1 MGSSTETLGSMAKAA
16 RGPRFATFLL
26 GSSMFATGAS
36 GLVNEYILATVS
48 TYILGNSIEQ
58 FGIII
63 ALMLMMM
70 GLASWVQK
78 WVSDELL
85 IEKFIAVE
93 ILLAILCSSGPL
105 AIYAA
110 YGLMSDHFELVQYFF
125 VISIGFLIGF
135 EIPLVLR
142 INRNYADYLKTNL
155 ATILSL
161 DYIGSFIGAII
172 WVFFLLRHFPLTEIG
187 PMVAGFNFL
196 VAAVTFLYFLRHRLV
211 SLRVLPILGIVITLG
226 WLGTLYSYNR
236 DWNLLLEQKM
246 YDDPIVWSRTTR
258 YQHLVVTY
266 NKVLEEYRL
275 YINGNTQFSS
285 VDEAIYHEQL
295 VHPVMS
301 LAPDPKRVLILGGG
315 DGLALREVL
324 KYRDVRSV
332 VLVDLDPV
340 MTQVAATNPIFTRLN
355 NNAFADARVHVEA
368 PKAITS
374 EGQRPVFVETG
385 RHYQYGPQRGQ
396 AITERVATVD
406 VINLDADKFI
416 GEIPGYYNVII
427 VDFPD
432 PGSIELVKLYSK
444 EFYLKLKK
452 RLAEN
457 GMVVL
462 QATSPYHAKA
472 SYLCIQ
478 RTMEAA
484 GLITLPYHDNVPS
497 FGDWGWL
504 MGWTAQPV
512 EAMRE
517 RVSSI
522 RFDVATRYLTQEV
535 FQASLIFGKGA
546 LIPKPENE
554 STVNTLMFPVLLHYY
569 LKESWLID

>member
-1 MGSSTETLGSMAKAA
+1 M
-16 RGPRFATFLL
+16 
-26 GSSMFATGAS
+26 
-36 GLVNEYILATVS
+36 
-48 TYILGNSIEQ
+48 
-58 FGIII
+58 
-63 ALMLMMM
+63 
-70 GLASWVQK
+70 
-78 WVSDELL
+78 
-85 IEKFIAVE
+85 
-93 ILLAILCSSGPL
+93 
-105 AIYAA
+105 
-110 YGLMSDHFELVQYFF
+110 
-125 VISIGFLIGF
+125 
-135 EIPLVLR
+135 
-142 INRNYADYLKTNL
+142 
-155 ATILSL
+155 
-161 DYIGSFIGAII
+161 
-172 WVFFLLRHFPLTEIG
+172 
-187 PMVAGFNFL
+187 
-196 VAAVTFLYFLRHRLV
+196 
-211 SLRVLPILGIVITLG
+211 
-226 WLGTLYSYNR
+226 
-236 DWNLLLEQKM
+236 
-246 YDDPIVWSRTTR
+246 
-258 YQHLVVTY
+258 
-266 NKVLEEYRL
+266 
-275 YINGNTQFSS
+275 
-285 VDEAIYHEQL
+285 
-295 VHPVMS
+295 
-301 LAPDPKRVLILGGG
+301 
-315 DGLALREVL
+315 
-324 KYRDVRSV
+324 
-332 VLVDLDPV
+332 
-340 MTQVAATNPIFTRLN
+340 
-355 NNAFADARVHVEA
+355 
-368 PKAITS
+368 
-374 EGQRPVFVETG
+374 
-385 RHYQYGPQRGQ
+385 
-396 AITERVATVD
+396 ATVD